1 MRDKVIIVGL
11 RAEAVIGVYDWERD
25 IRQPLEF
32 DIEMAADV
40 AAAAEQ
46 DDLGKAIDYAAV
58 SKRVIEETESSSFE
72 LIESLAEHLAAMI
85 RREFSVRW
93 LQLRVMK
100 PTAVPEAD
108 MVCVLIER
116 GDSGG
121 GGV

>member
-40 AAAAEQ
+40 AGAAEQ

-58 SKRVIEETESSSFE
+58 SRRVIEEAEGSSFE

-116 GDSGG
+116 GDADGG
-121 GGV
+121 GA

>member
-1 MRDKVIIVGL
+1 MKDKVIIVGL

-40 AAAAEQ
+40 AGAAEQ

-58 SKRVIEETESSSFE
+58 SRRVIEEAEGSSFE

>member
-1 MRDKVIIVGL
+1 MKDKVIIVGL

-58 SKRVIEETESSSFE
+58 SRRVIEEAEGSSFE

-116 GDSGG
+116 GDAGG
-121 GGV
+121 GGD

>member
-25 IRQPLEF
+25 IRQPLEL

-58 SKRVIEETESSSFE
+58 SRRVIEEAEGSSFE

-116 GDSGG
+116 GDADGG
-121 GGV
+121 GA